1 MLQQQ
6 LNLVHSENKHYIG
19 VLKELVLEKA
29 FTGHLIVG
37 CICSAISFWL
47 GVGTH
52 FYLKSRYSYLKYK
65 HI

>member
-6 LNLVHSENKHYIG
+6 LKLVHSENKHYIG

-37 CICSAISFWL
+37 CICSAISS
-47 GVGTH
+47 VGG
-52 FYLKSRYSYLKYK
+52 FG
-65 HI
+65 